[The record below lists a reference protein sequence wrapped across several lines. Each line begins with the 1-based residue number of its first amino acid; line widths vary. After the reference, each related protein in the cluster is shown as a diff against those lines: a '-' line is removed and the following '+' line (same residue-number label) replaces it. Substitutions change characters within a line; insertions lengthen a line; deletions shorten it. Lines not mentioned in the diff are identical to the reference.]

1 MHIRDWLKWVM
12 LAVTT
17 SRLRTALTSLGIAI
31 GIAAVVLLTS
41 IGEGI
46 RIYMLDSFS
55 QFGTHLIAV
64 TPSKVSTQGIGSLL
78 KTVRPLSLTDSAEL
92 SRLRYVTQVVPIVQG
107 TGRIE
112 AGQFARDTEVFG
124 VGHQAAEAWRFNV
137 AIGRFLPA
145 DDPSRARAYAVLGHK
160 LKNELFGTQNPLGQF
175 IRVGGMRHRVIG
187 VMESKGQLL
196 GFDLDDVVYIPTSRA
211 LELFNKEG
219 LMEIDVVF
227 SPAVTSQQMS
237 EQITKL
243 LTQLHGREDFTLFTQ
258 EDMLETLDNILTVV
272 KFAIA
277 ALGGIS
283 LVVGGVG
290 VLTIMTTSMRE
301 RTSEIGLL
309 CALGTTQREILFLF
323 LGEAIFLALLGGI
336 LGLIIVLFVFII
348 LQFAAPDLPLTFY
361 PMYLILSLLLSCAV
375 GLAAGIAPARTAAR
389 LNPIDALRAE

>member
-1 MHIRDWLKWVM
+1 MLLNDWLKWVFR
-12 LAVTT
+12 AITT
-17 SRLRTALTSLGIAI
+17 SRLRTTLTALGIAI
-31 GIAAVVLLTS
+31 GISAVALLTS

-64 TPSKVSTQGIGSLL
+64 TPSKVSTQGMGSLL
-78 KTVRPLSLTDSAEL
+78 KSVRPLSLEDSQAL
-92 SRLRYVTQVVPIVQG
+92 TRLRHVKQVVPMVQG

-112 AGQFARDTEVFG
+112 AGQFARDTEILG

-137 AIGRFLPA
+137 AVGRFLPP
-145 DDPSRARAYAVLGHK
+145 DDPRKARAYAVLGHK
-160 LKNELFGTQNPLGQF
+160 LKQELFGASNPLGEF

-227 SPAVTSQQMS
+227 SPSVTSQQMADR
-237 EQITKL
+237 IKNL
-243 LTQLHGREDFTLFTQ
+243 LIQLHGREDFTLFTQ
-258 EDMLETLDNILTVV
+258 EDMLETLDKILTVV

-301 RTSEIGLL
+301 RTPEIGLL
-309 CALGTTQREILFLF
+309 CALGITQREILILF
-323 LGEAIFLALLGGI
+323 LGEAIFLALLGGV
-336 LGLIIVLFVFII
+336 LGLLIVLVVFII
-348 LQFAAPDLPLTFY
+348 LQFAAPNLPLTFY
-361 PMYLILSLLLSCAV
+361 PVYLLLSLLLSCV
-375 GLAAGIAPARTAAR
+375 IGLIAGIAPARMAAKQ
-389 LNPIDALRAE
+389 NPIDALRAE

>member
-1 MHIRDWLKWVM
+1 MAIGDWLKWVIK
-12 LAVTT
+12 AVAT
-17 SRLRTALTSLGIAI
+17 SRLRTTLTALGIAI
-31 GIAAVVLLTS
+31 GIAAVALLTS

-46 RIYMLDSFS
+46 RVYMLESFS

-64 TPSKVSTQGIGSLL
+64 TPSKVSTQGMGSLL
-78 KTVRPLSLTDSAEL
+78 NSVRPLSLEDSQAL
-92 SRLRYVTQVVPIVQG
+92 ARLPYVKQVVPIVQG

-124 VGHQAAEAWRFNV
+124 VGDQAAEAWRFKV
-137 AIGRFLPA
+137 AVGRFLPP
-145 DDPSRARAYAVLGHK
+145 DDPRKARAYAVLGHK
-160 LKNELFGTQNPLGQF
+160 LKQELFGAQNPLGKF

-227 SPAVTSQQMS
+227 SPTVTSQQMS
-237 EQITKL
+237 DRITKL
-243 LTQLHGREDFTLFTQ
+243 LIKLHGREDFTLFTQ
-258 EDMLETLDNILTVV
+258 EDMLDTLDKILTVI

-301 RTSEIGLL
+301 RTQEIGLL
-309 CALGTTQREILFLF
+309 RALGTTQREILLLF
-323 LGEAIFLALLGGI
+323 LGEAIFLALLGGV
-336 LGLIIVLFVFII
+336 LGLLIVLLVFIL
-348 LQFAAPDLPLTFY
+348 LQFAAPNLPLTFY
-361 PMYLILSLLLSCAV
+361 PVYLLLSLLLSCGV
-375 GLAAGIAPARTAAR
+375 GLLAGIAPARTAAR
-389 LNPIDALRAE
+389 QNPIEALRAE

>member
-1 MHIRDWLKWVM
+1 MQLNDWLKWVFR
-12 LAVTT
+12 AVTT
-17 SRLRTALTSLGIAI
+17 SRLRSTLTALGIAI

-46 RIYMLDSFS
+46 RVYLLESFS

-64 TPSKVSTQGIGSLL
+64 TPSKVSTHGVGSLL
-78 KTVRPLSLTDSAEL
+78 KSVRPLSLEDSQAL
-92 SRLRYVTQVVPIVQG
+92 SRLRHVKQVVPIAQG
-107 TGRIE
+107 TGKVE
-112 AGQFARDTEVFG
+112 AGKFARNTEVLG
-124 VGHQAAEAWRFNV
+124 VGHQAAEAWRFRV
-137 AIGRFLPA
+137 ALGRFLPP
-145 DDPSRARAYAVLGHK
+145 DDPTKARAYAVLGHK
-160 LKNELFGTQNPLGQF
+160 LRKELFGTRNPLGQF

-227 SPAVTSQQMS
+227 SPAITSKKMAQK
-237 EQITKL
+237 ITHL
-243 LTQLHGREDFTLFTQ
+243 LKQLHGREDFTLFTQ
-258 EDMLETLDNILTVV
+258 EDMLETLDKILTVI

-301 RTSEIGLL
+301 RTPEIGLL
-309 CALGTTQREILFLF
+309 CALGTTQREILILF
-323 LGEAIFLALLGGI
+323 LGEAIFLALLGGVM
-336 LGLIIVLFVFII
+336 GLLIVFLVFIVLQ
-348 LQFAAPDLPLTFY
+348 LAAPNLPLTFY
-361 PMYLILSLLLSCAV
+361 PTYLLLSLLLSCGV
-375 GLAAGIAPARTAAR
+375 GLLAGIAPARMAAR
-389 LNPIDALRAE
+389 QNPIEALRAE